1 MADKLDWGDIQSADY
16 GLSNPSSFTLSLE
29 SVKLLLVLLSSRA
42 VFPGAWVVGGDEPT
56 ASEWNTI
63 DAFVAGTIR
72 DLMIDITGLIAFWSG
87 AVVDIP
93 TGWALCDGSSGTPDL
108 RNLFIIG
115 AGGAYDPGDTGGQA
129 TIDIQHL
136 HTAGTLKGD
145 TIENITDPDPP
156 GIAAGAGSA
165 SHDHD
170 VTGSTANAGSTALDI
185 LPPFYALAF
194 VMKV

>member
-72 DLMIDITGLIAFWSG
+72 DLMIDITGLIVHWSG

-93 TGWALCDGSSGTPDL
+93 AGWTLCDGTNGTPDL
-108 RNLFIIG
+108 RNLFVIG
-115 AGGAYDPGDTGGQA
+115 AGGAYSPGDTGGQA
-129 TIDIQHL
+129 TVDIQHL
-136 HTAGTLKGD
+136 HAKGTIG
-145 TIENITDPDPP
+145 TGGPDS
-156 GIAAGAGSA
+156 GEGTAAGGVTVAA
-165 SHDHD
+165 EDHFHPI
-170 VTGSTANAGSTALDI
+170 TGSTANAGSTALDI